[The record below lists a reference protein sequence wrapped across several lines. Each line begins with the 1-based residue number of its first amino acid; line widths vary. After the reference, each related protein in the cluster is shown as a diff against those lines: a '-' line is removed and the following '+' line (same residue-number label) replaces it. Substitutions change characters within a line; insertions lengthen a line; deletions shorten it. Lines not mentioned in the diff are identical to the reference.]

1 MSTIRIL
8 TDEVAN
14 RIAAGEVIERPAS
27 VVKELVENALDSGAD
42 RISVR
47 IDDGGSRLIQVSDNG
62 RGMDRDDALM
72 CIEPH
77 ATSKIRESADIDCIR
92 TLGFRGEALPSI
104 ASVSQFELQTRPAD
118 AVAGTQLLING
129 GTLEDVCECGCPPG
143 TTVRVKRLFYNMPA
157 RRKFLRRKTTEE
169 SHVHETLLL
178 HALGIPSVSFELHA
192 EGRCLLRTT
201 ANADSEARAAMLL
214 GREAAANLLRV
225 DYQESGIAV
234 RGLISRPGLTRSS
247 RREQR
252 LFVNGRP
259 AGAAVLYSALRD
271 TYGSLVV
278 KGRYPPVLLHIEVP
292 PDQVDVNV
300 HPGKKEVRFRNP
312 RQVGEIVSAAVRRSL
327 QDAARM
333 PGGIPRTAP
342 LHAQDGKQPEAVP
355 EPQAESAPPQAPAP
369 PAPKTN
375 PALPWPEQQRAH
387 VPPSPA
393 PSPEP
398 HPQHRETPA
407 VNPANSPATAEPA
420 EPAAAC
426 GPVASDNPVLSL
438 RILGTFA
445 DTYLVAEGDAGL
457 VLIDQRA
464 AHERILYER
473 LLASRDR
480 ERKLRQSLLMPA
492 TVELSPAQSRI
503 LKQNLEQLDHLGFTI
518 EQFGGNTFLVRAVP
532 AQLPCEQLDEFL
544 HDALQQLEDSGRT
557 RKRVDETTLAQIASR
572 SAVSTSRV
580 LSDTEIDRLLA
591 DLARTEMPYTGPTGR
606 PVMVNLPFVDIARR
620 FGRDRSST

>member
-27 VVKELVENALDSGAD
+27 VVKELVENALDAGAD

-62 RGMDRDDALM
+62 CGMDRDDVLM

-104 ASVSQFELQTRPAD
+104 ASVSQFELQTRTAD
-118 AVAGTQLLING
+118 AVAGTQLLVNG

-178 HALGIPSVSFELHA
+178 HALGMPSVSFELHA
-192 EGRCLLRTT
+192 EGRCLLRTS

-225 DYQESGIAV
+225 NYQESGITV

-259 AGAAVLYSALRD
+259 AGAAVLYTALRD
-271 TYGSLVV
+271 TYGSLVM

-312 RQVGEIVSAAVRRSL
+312 RQLGDIVSAAVRRSL
-327 QDAARM
+327 QDAARI

-342 LHAQDGKQPEAVP
+342 PPDPEKQPEAVP
-355 EPQAESAPPQAPAP
+355 EPQTEAAPPAP
-369 PAPKTN
+369 PAPQTN
-375 PALPWPEQQRAH
+375 PTLPWPEQQRAN

-393 PSPEP
+393 PAHTQHP
-398 HPQHRETPA
+398 HPPETPA
-407 VNPANSPATAEPA
+407 DTPAPA
-420 EPAAAC
+420 EPPPPTTA
-426 GPVASDNPVLSL
+426 PVSSGNPVLSL
-438 RILGTFA
+438 RIIGTFA

-473 LLASRDR
+473 LLASRDQ
-480 ERKLRQSLLMPA
+480 ERQLRQSLLMPA

-503 LKQNLEQLDHLGFTI
+503 LQQNLEQLDHLGFTI
-518 EQFGGNTFLVRAVP
+518 EKFGGNTFLVRAVP

-606 PVMVNLPFVDIARR
+606 PVMVNLPFADIARR
-620 FGRDRSST
+620 FGRDRSTA

>member
-27 VVKELVENALDSGAD
+27 VVKELLENALDAGAD

-62 RGMDRDDALM
+62 CGMDRDDVLM

-104 ASVSQFELQTRPAD
+104 ASVSQFELQTRTAD
-118 AVAGTQLLING
+118 AVAGTQLLVNG
-129 GTLEDVCECGCPPG
+129 GTIEDVCECGCPPG

-178 HALGIPSVSFELHA
+178 HALGKPSVFFELHA
-192 EGRCLLRTT
+192 EGRCLLRTSAST
-201 ANADSEARAAMLL
+201 DSEARAAMLL

-225 DYQESGIAV
+225 DYRESGIVV

-259 AGAAVLYSALRD
+259 AGAGVLYTALRD
-271 TYGSLVV
+271 TYGSLVM

-312 RQVGEIVSAAVRRSL
+312 RQVGDILSAAVRRSL
-327 QDAARM
+327 QEAARI

-342 LHAQDGKQPEAVP
+342 LHDSDKQPEAVP
-355 EPQAESAPPQAPAP
+355 EPQAEPGPSPPAVAPAP
-369 PAPKTN
+369 QSN
-375 PALPWPEQQRAH
+375 PTLPWPEQQRAH
-387 VPPSPA
+387 VPVSPAPPHTQHPAEAEKPAYSSTSAETPSPA
-393 PSPEP
+393 
-398 HPQHRETPA
+398 A
-407 VNPANSPATAEPA
+407 
-420 EPAAAC
+420 
-426 GPVASDNPVLSL
+426 PVTSNNPVLSL
-438 RILGTFA
+438 RIIGNFA

-473 LLASRDR
+473 LLASRDQ
-480 ERKLRQSLLMPA
+480 ERQLRQSLLMPA
-492 TVELSPAQSRI
+492 TIELSPAQSRI
-503 LKQNLEQLDHLGFTI
+503 LQQNLEQLDHLGFTI
-518 EQFGGNTFLVRAVP
+518 EQFGGNTFLIRAVP

-606 PVMVNLPFVDIARR
+606 PVMVNLPFADIARR
-620 FGRDRSST
+620 FGRDRSTT